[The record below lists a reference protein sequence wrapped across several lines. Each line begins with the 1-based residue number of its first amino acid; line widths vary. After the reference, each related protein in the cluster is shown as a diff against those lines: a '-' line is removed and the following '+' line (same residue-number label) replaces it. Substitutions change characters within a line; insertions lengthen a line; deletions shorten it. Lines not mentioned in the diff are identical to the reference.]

1 MKISNTLWV
10 RKISPQ
16 HWVGKA
22 LFLVIRCQ
30 AISVFMNTSIVQ
42 APSVTVALV
51 NFIYWAL
58 VKRASHN
65 RGESDRVH
73 RKGSHR
79 PSHKKKES
87 VMENQSRPRNVRKKE

>member
-79 PSHKKKES
+79 PSHKKKK
-87 VMENQSRPRNVRKKE
+87 RA